1 MMASDRPKHVVSQF
15 LINPSIR

>member
-1 MMASDRPKHVVSQF
+1 MMASDRPKHVASSF